1 MVCRPIGC
9 GGKPLRLP
17 SLERSGINDNDQDR
31 MTLLV
36 ESVPVFLFLIGRKQG
51 KGPVGGSLFQGKGFE
66 GKGMFLVYTVV

>member
-1 MVCRPIGC
+1 VF
-9 GGKPLRLP
+9 
-17 SLERSGINDNDQDR
+17 NDNDQDR